1 MMIRRG
7 GLVLLVVAL
16 AAGCAQTE
24 LALHGIKEITA
35 TDGDAAPNAGV
46 YKVGDPYEINGAW
59 YYPAEDP
66 GYAET
71 GLASW
76 YGTDFHGKR
85 TANGAVF
92 DMNALTAAHKTL
104 PMPTLVR
111 VTNLKNGR
119 VLILEVNDR
128 GPFVRGRII
137 DVSRR
142 AAQLLG
148 FLRAGVTPVR
158 VEVVRRQPR
167 LAAAES
173 AAVEPAAPTL
183 AAPTPIGPAVEAAPA
198 TPVRMLEISAPST
211 IQLAAVTAAA
221 PAAQG
226 PDMFIQV
233 GAFRVEAY
241 ALAMAGELKMLG
253 PVRVSDIERGG
264 APLYR
269 VRVGPLADAANADRI
284 LRGLLDAGHGGA
296 HLVLE

>member
-1 MMIRRG
+1 MIIRRG

-16 AAGCAQTE
+16 AAGCAQTQ

-46 YKVGDPYEINGAW
+46 YKVGKPYEIDGAW

-128 GPFVRGRII
+128 GPFVQGRII

-158 VEVVRRQPR
+158 VEVVGRQPR
-167 LAAAES
+167 LASAEPVT
-173 AAVEPAAPTL
+173 AKPATPA
-183 AAPTPIGPAVEAAPA
+183 PIGPTVEAAPA
-198 TPVRMLEISAPST
+198 TPVHMLEISAPNT
-211 IQLAAVTAAA
+211 IQLAAVTVTAAA
-221 PAAQG
+221 PAARD
-226 PDMFIQV
+226 PAMFIQV

-269 VRVGPLADAANADRI
+269 VRVGPLDDAANADRI

>member
-1 MMIRRG
+1 MITRRG
-7 GLVLLVVAL
+7 GVAL
-16 AAGCAQTE
+16 LAVALTVGCAETE
-24 LALHGIKEITA
+24 LAMHGLKEITA
-35 TDGDAAPNAGV
+35 TDDAEPDAGA
-46 YKVGDPYEINGAW
+46 YKVGKPYEVNGAW

-66 GYAET
+66 SYAEV
-71 GLASW
+71 GMASW

-128 GPFVRGRII
+128 GPFVQGRII

-158 VEVVRRQPR
+158 VEMVRRQPR
-167 LAAAES
+167 LAATEPVAAE
-173 AAVEPAAPTL
+173 P

-198 TPVRMLEISAPST
+198 TPVRMLDIGAPDT
-211 IQLAAVTAAA
+211 IQLAAVTAAV
-221 PAAQG
+221 PAARD
-226 PDMFIQV
+226 PAMFIQV

-241 ALAMAGELKMLG
+241 ALAMAGELKLHG
-253 PVRVSDIERGG
+253 PVRVTDIERGG

-269 VRVGPLADAANADRI
+269 VQVGPLADAANADRV

>member
-1 MMIRRG
+1 MIILRG

-35 TDGDAAPNAGV
+35 TDPAPAPNAGV
-46 YKVGDPYEINGAW
+46 YKVGKPYEIDGAW

-128 GPFVRGRII
+128 GPFVQGRII

-158 VEVVRRQPR
+158 VEVVGRQPR
-167 LAAAES
+167 LATAEPVT
-173 AAVEPAAPTL
+173 AEPAAP
-183 AAPTPIGPAVEAAPA
+183 APIGPAVEAVPA
-198 TPVRMLEISAPST
+198 TPVRMLEIGAPNA
-211 IQLAAVTAAA
+211 IQFAAVTAAA
-221 PAAQG
+221 PAAPG
-226 PDMFIQV
+226 PAMFIQV

-264 APLYR
+264 EPLYR
-269 VRVGPLADAANADRI
+269 VRVGPLGDVANADRI
-284 LRGLLDAGHGGA
+284 LRELLDAGHGGA
-296 HLVLE
+296 HLVVE

>member
-1 MMIRRG
+1 MIILRG
-7 GLVLLVVAL
+7 GVLLLVVAL
-16 AAGCAQTE
+16 AAGCAETE

-35 TDGDAAPNAGV
+35 TDSAPAADAGV
-46 YKVGDPYEINGAW
+46 YKVGDPYEVKGAW

-71 GLASW
+71 GMASW
-76 YGTDFHGKR
+76 YGTEFHGKR

-104 PMPTLVR
+104 PMPTSIR

-128 GPFVRGRII
+128 GPFVDGRII

-158 VEVVRRQPR
+158 VEVVGRQPR
-167 LAAAES
+167 LAATEPVTA
-173 AAVEPAAPTL
+173 EPATPA
-183 AAPTPIGPAVEAAPA
+183 PIGPAVEAAPA
-198 TPVRMLEISAPST
+198 TPVRMLDIGAPDM

-221 PAAQG
+221 PAARD
-226 PDMFIQV
+226 PAMFIQV

-269 VRVGPLADAANADRI
+269 VQVGPLDDAVNADRI

-296 HLVLE
+296 HLILE